1 MAKSKSY
8 ASRSKSLARSPEPS
22 AFSYGFGGVLGG
34 LAAMAVVGV
43 VCITL
48 FAIGYYLLTKYNKK
62 GTKLFE
68 DLQPMQYVGITLC
81 VIACIPFLQYFF
93 MGLLFNAGGAAFSSM
108 FE

>member
-8 ASRSKSLARSPEPS
+8 AVKSRSLARSAEPS
-22 AFSYGFGGVLGG
+22 AFSFGFGGVLGG

-43 VCITL
+43 VCVTL

-68 DLQPMQYVGITLC
+68 DLQPMQYLGIVLC
-81 VIACIPFLQYFF
+81 GIACIPFLQYLF
-93 MGLLFNAGGAAFSSM
+93 MGFLFNAGESAFSSM